1 MKSLHG
7 LHHWHRAIAVLLLL
21 SGLAVGSSPVYA
33 QTGSVTSSATPSNA
47 LPDVGGQI
55 EVAITID
62 VTGVAAPDSALG
74 SFTGSLDWNPAVLAY
89 NSDSGILGGFTGI
102 VNDAQV
108 SSGHLIFNGAKATGA
123 TGAVNVLNVRF
134 DVVGAGGS
142 ALDLEYSA
150 MAAAYTFRSL
160 LPLLTIDDGHVQV
173 GPVQYYALTIAVDPA
188 EGGATDP
195 VVGVH
200 TYPNGT
206 VVDVTATPNP
216 EYQFDHWAGACTGS
230 GSCTVTMNSD
240 KAVTAVF
247 AELPLTCYALTLSHT
262 GQGSDPVADP
272 PNSTGCPAGRYV
284 EGAAITLG
292 GALPDPGWQIVGWS
306 GTTHDDA
313 TADNNSL
320 IMPASAH
327 AAGVIYKVRVHLP
340 LLLGGSATVALGLS
354 QPANGGL
361 GAVGAG
367 ALASSD
373 TEGVHAG
380 SFGDPT
386 QQMAERQAPTRAP
399 ALSDEPSVMTSSRS
413 GADTEVPNGSTAT
426 EQTRQTSWQPNF
438 ATASGLRG
446 GRNLASV
453 TYPRPVTGVL
463 DAPNDSA
470 HLLRLFFA
478 LAVVAVLY
486 WSTKQLTRTQG
497 RER

>member
-1 MKSLHG
+1 
-7 LHHWHRAIAVLLLL
+7 
-21 SGLAVGSSPVYA
+21 
-33 QTGSVTSSATPSNA
+33 
-47 LPDVGGQI
+47 
-55 EVAITID
+55 
-62 VTGVAAPDSALG
+62 
-74 SFTGSLDWNPAVLAY
+74 
-89 NSDSGILGGFTGI
+89 
-102 VNDAQV
+102 
-108 SSGHLIFNGAKATGA
+108 
-123 TGAVNVLNVRF
+123 
-134 DVVGAGGS
+134 
-142 ALDLEYSA
+142 
-150 MAAAYTFRSL
+150 
-160 LPLLTIDDGHVQV
+160 
-173 GPVQYYALTIAVDPA
+173 
-188 EGGATDP
+188 
-195 VVGVH
+195 
-200 TYPNGT
+200 
-206 VVDVTATPNP
+206 
-216 EYQFDHWAGACTGS
+216 
-230 GSCTVTMNSD
+230 MNSD
-240 KAVTAVF
+240 KAGHGGLCRTAADMLCPDLEPIPGRGVTGWPTHPTPRAVR
-247 AELPLTCYALTLSHT
+247 
-262 GQGSDPVADP
+262 Q
-272 PNSTGCPAGRYV
+272 GRYV

-292 GALPDPGWQIVGWS
+292 GALLIPGWQIVGWS

-354 QPANGGL
+354 QHRHGGL
-361 GAVGAG
+361 GAVGA
-367 ALASSD
+367 AHSHLP
-373 TEGVHAG
+373 TRKECNAG